1 MKKIRT
7 IFKLINNFVLRKREF
22 SLSFT
27 KEDSKWYVCFSDWGF
42 KKSQLEMVSGANVM
56 LDKMAGDEL
65 EVHLTVKIPK
75 DKSQH
80 FDDCI
85 ECNKVDQLGLKY
97 GATYKTNYGDEFW
110 ICPVTLF
117 VLGRYPEVMYISKTS
132 KDYLYEKN

>member
-7 IFKLINNFVLRKREF
+7 IFKLIKNFVLRKREF

-27 KEDSKWYVCFSDWGF
+27 KEDDKWYVHFPDWGF
-42 KKSQLEMVSGANVM
+42 KKTQLEMVSGANVM
-56 LDKMAGDEL
+56 LDKMADGES

-117 VLGRYPEVMYISKTS
+117 VLGRYPEVMYISKTN
-132 KDYLYEKN
+132 KDGAKDNI